1 MLIDANKSA
10 LLVVDVQE
18 KLMPA
23 MAEPDQVVENCA
35 VLMKAAARLTIPVV
49 VSEQY
54 PKGLGNTVP
63 ALAELAPPGSV
74 MPKLHFSCAADPTIA
89 AVLAAYERGQVLVV
103 GVESHVCVLQT
114 ALDLKA
120 AGTRCIVVADAT
132 SSRTA
137 RNKELALARLR
148 EAGVEIATTEMVLFE
163 WLRQAGTPEFK
174 ELSRLIK

>member
-1 MLIDANKSA
+1 MLIDAKKSA

-23 MAEPDQVVENCA
+23 MAEPDRVIDNCT
-35 VLMKAAARLTIPVV
+35 VLLKAAARLDVPVL

-54 PKGLGNTVP
+54 PKGLGSTV
-63 ALAELAPPGSV
+63 ASVAELAPPGSI
-74 MPKLHFSCAADPTIA
+74 MPKLHFSAVADSTIA
-89 AVLAAYERGQVLVV
+89 AVLAAYEREQVLVV
-103 GVESHVCVLQT
+103 GVETHVCVLQT

-120 AGTRCIVVADAT
+120 TGARCIVVADAS

-137 RNKELALARLR
+137 ANKEMALARLR
-148 EAGVEIATTEMVLFE
+148 EAGVEIASTEMVLFE

>member
-23 MAEPDQVVENCA
+23 MAEPDRVVENCA
-35 VLMKAAARLTIPVV
+35 VLMKAAGRLNIPVV

-74 MPKLHFSCAADPTIA
+74 LPKLHFSCVADPTIA
-89 AVLAAYERGQVLVV
+89 AVLAAYEREQVLVV

-132 SSRTA
+132 SSRTTG
-137 RNKELALARLR
+137 NKDVALARLR

-163 WLRQAGTPEFK
+163 WLRLAGTPEFK
-174 ELSRLIK
+174 ELSRLVK

>member
-1 MLIDANKSA
+1 MLIDAGKSA
-10 LLVVDVQE
+10 LLIVDVQE

-23 MAEPDQVVENCA
+23 MAEPDRVVENCA
-35 VLMKAAARLTIPVV
+35 VLMRAAGRLDIPVV

-54 PKGLGNTVP
+54 PKGLGSTVP
-63 ALAELAPPGSV
+63 SLADLAPPGSIL
-74 MPKLHFSCAADPTIA
+74 PKLHFSCVADPTIA
-89 AVLAAYERGQVLVV
+89 AVLAAYERAQVLVA

-114 ALDLKA
+114 ALDVKENGA
-120 AGTRCIVVADAT
+120 RCIVVADAT
-132 SSRTA
+132 SSRA
-137 RNKELALARLR
+137 AANKDTALARLR